1 MFKNSFHFKQYSFC
15 TWLGYFL
22 FRKFKN
28 NCYLKPKVIKTI
40 HRLRFT
46 EKNIH
51 FWQTYKPKN
60 KFDSQLH
67 TLKLSNRNKYI
78 NISEEK
84 THINSTKS
92 KQRGIAPF
100 LIGTWT
106 GGIFFLSIWLKSD
119 PQSVPLYFMKLIYL
133 SKYHTIFKTF
143 LIWGNWTSDLKSKT
157 HLRYHLA
164 MHKLSS

>member
-1 MFKNSFHFKQYSFC
+1 M
-15 TWLGYFL
+15 
-22 FRKFKN
+22 
-28 NCYLKPKVIKTI
+28 
-40 HRLRFT
+40 
-46 EKNIH
+46 
-51 FWQTYKPKN
+51 
-60 KFDSQLH
+60 H

-143 LIWGNWTSDLKSKT
+143 LIGGIEPVTSNQKHIYATTWPCINCLHSTIYIFKKAIPLLEKIFSQLKIKLQT
-157 HLRYHLA
+157 HTIIHVL
-164 MHKLSS
+164 

>member
-1 MFKNSFHFKQYSFC
+1 M
-15 TWLGYFL
+15 
-22 FRKFKN
+22 
-28 NCYLKPKVIKTI
+28 
-40 HRLRFT
+40 
-46 EKNIH
+46 
-51 FWQTYKPKN
+51 
-60 KFDSQLH
+60 H
-67 TLKLSNRNKYI
+67 TLKLGNRNKYI

-92 KQRGIAPF
+92 KQSGIAPF

-164 MHKLSS
+164 MHKLSWVHSTIYIFKKAIPLWEKIFSQIKIKLHTHSII